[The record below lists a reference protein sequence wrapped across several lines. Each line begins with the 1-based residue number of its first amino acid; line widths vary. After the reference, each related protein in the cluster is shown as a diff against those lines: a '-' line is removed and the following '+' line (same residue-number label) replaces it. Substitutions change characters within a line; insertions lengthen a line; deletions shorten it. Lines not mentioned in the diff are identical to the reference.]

1 MNVKTLNNLIV
12 DKSLNTNLSSS
23 EMLMHY
29 DFIYYLQKHFNFRYA
44 DIKLISYNQL
54 LPDFYISFIISKSKH
69 YIVIRDEFAWTFLN
83 TFFNRNNFCDLK
95 TPYKSY
101 YTFISKYH
109 PESIIKSKKINRH
122 ITHSFRYLNVQTA
135 NNLKQNKNINAQL
148 LHHKSLNSQNYY
160 LNNA

>member
-1 MNVKTLNNLIV
+1 MVNKTLNDLVIDKNLNV
-12 DKSLNTNLSSS
+12 NLSTS

-44 DIKLISYNQL
+44 DIKQISYNQL
-54 LPDFYISFIISKSKH
+54 LPDYYISFVISKSKH

-95 TPYKSY
+95 TSYKSY
-101 YTFISKYH
+101 YTFINKYH
-109 PESIIKSKKINRH
+109 SETIIRSKKINRH
-122 ITHSFRYLNVQTA
+122 ITHSFRYLNVQNA

-148 LHHKSLNSQNYY
+148 LHHKSLNSQSYY